1 MPRLHDASL
10 GLSLSL
16 AVSGFVLGCAGF
28 GSEIAEAPSGELPPC
43 EQVRQVLEQ
52 SCVACHGATPSNGAP
67 SYLRLDTFED
77 VDGVLGIVSQSGRS
91 ADRAAQR
98 TMPPASFGVLTEAQV
113 AILTSWHEAGAPLE
127 GCEAATGAGSTPTPD
142 AGTHIDAGALFDA
155 SSDDDVGPDDAGE
168 ANADAADVAERD
180 PPTLLTLSDEVFGW
194 CAPHHFGA
202 IAPDLTYD
210 AGLLDRLLS
219 GSSSLGSVPYV
230 VPGNP
235 EGSYLYQKITNT
247 HAESGA
253 RGGDYMPPSGLMPN
267 SNIDLVQDW
276 IAAGA
281 PDPEAGAR

>member
-1 MPRLHDASL
+1 M
-10 GLSLSL
+10 
-16 AVSGFVLGCAGF
+16 LGCAGF
-28 GSEIAEAPSGELPPC
+28 GSELAEAPSGELPPC

-98 TMPPASFGVLTEAQV
+98 TMPPASFGVLTEAQI
-113 AILTSWHEAGAPLE
+113 AILTSWHDAGAPTE
-127 GCEAATGAGSTPTPD
+127 GCVDGPPDGARDAGLEDASTGDAGAPD
-142 AGTHIDAGALFDA
+142 AGGTDSGLPGDT
-155 SSDDDVGPDDAGE
+155 SQPLE
-168 ANADAADVAERD
+168 L
-180 PPTLLTLSDEVFGW
+180 TLLTVSEEVFSS

-210 AGLLDRLLS
+210 AQLLERLTTGQS
-219 GSSSLGSVPYV
+219 ALGAVPYV
-230 VPGNP
+230 VPGDP
-235 EGSYLYQKITNT
+235 AGSYLYQKLTDT
-247 HAESGA
+247 HEASGGA
-253 RGGDYMPPSGLMPN
+253 GGAPMPPEGALP
-267 SNIDLVQDW
+267 IEQLDLVRDW